1 MIPNFRMSRRNPK
14 PNTHEPGAMMSAKPL
29 NKSQIYQELAES
41 SGLTKKQVASF
52 FDALGKLIKEQLGKK
67 GPGVLAVPGLLKLKR
82 ISKPATK
89 ETQKPNPFKPGEM
102 MVVKAKPARNL
113 VKAQPLK
120 NLKEMIK

>member
-1 MIPNFRMSRRNPK
+1 
-14 PNTHEPGAMMSAKPL
+14 MMSKPL
-29 NKSQIYQELAES
+29 NKSQTYQMLAET
-41 SGLTKKQVASF
+41 SGLSKKQVASF
-52 FDALGKLIKEQLGKK
+52 FESLEKLIQQQLGKK
-67 GPGVLAVPGLLKLKR
+67 GPGVLAIPGLLKLKR

>member
-1 MIPNFRMSRRNPK
+1 
-14 PNTHEPGAMMSAKPL
+14 MSAKPL

-52 FDALGKLIKEQLGKK
+52 FDALSKLIKEQLGKK
-67 GPGVLAVPGLLKLKR
+67 GPGILAVPGLLKLKR

-89 ETQKPNPFKPGEM
+89 ETTKPNPFKPGEM

>member
-1 MIPNFRMSRRNPK
+1 
-14 PNTHEPGAMMSAKPL
+14 MSAKPL
-29 NKSQIYQELAES
+29 NKSQTFQVLSEE
-41 SGLTKKQVASF
+41 SGLSKKDVAAV
-52 FDALGKLIKEQLGKK
+52 FDALERVIKEQLGKK
-67 GPGVLAVPGLLKLKR
+67 GPGTMALPGLLKLKR

-89 ETQKPNPFKPGEM
+89 EATKPNPFKPGEM

>member
-1 MIPNFRMSRRNPK
+1 
-14 PNTHEPGAMMSAKPL
+14 MSAKPL
-29 NKSQIYQELAES
+29 NKSQIYQALAEN
-41 SGLTKKQVASF
+41 SGLSKKEVAAF
-52 FDALGKLIKEQLGKK
+52 FDALSKLIKEQLGKK
-67 GPGVLAVPGLLKLKR
+67 GPGILAVPGLLKLKR

-89 ETQKPNPFKPGEM
+89 ETTKPNPFKPGEM

>member
-1 MIPNFRMSRRNPK
+1 
-14 PNTHEPGAMMSAKPL
+14 MSAKPM
-29 NKSQIYQELAES
+29 NKSQIYQALAES
-41 SGLTKKQVASF
+41 SELSKKQVAAF
-52 FDALGKLIKEQLGKK
+52 FDALSKLIQKELGKK

-82 ISKPATK
+82 ITKPATK
-89 ETQKPNPFKPGEM
+89 ETTKPNPFKPGEM

>member
-1 MIPNFRMSRRNPK
+1 
-14 PNTHEPGAMMSAKPL
+14 MSAKPL
-29 NKSQIYQELAES
+29 NKSQTYQALAEN
-41 SGLTKKQVASF
+41 SGLSKKQVAAF
-52 FDALGKLIKEQLGKK
+52 FDSLSKLIQQQLGKK
-67 GPGVLAVPGLLKLKR
+67 GPGILAIPGLLKLKR

-89 ETQKPNPFKPGEM
+89 ETTKPNPFKPGEM